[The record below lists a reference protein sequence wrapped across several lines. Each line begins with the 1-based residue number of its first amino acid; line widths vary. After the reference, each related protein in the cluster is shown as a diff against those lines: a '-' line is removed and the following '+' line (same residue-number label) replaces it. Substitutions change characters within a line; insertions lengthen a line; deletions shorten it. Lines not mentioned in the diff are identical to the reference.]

1 MTDRTSLG
9 VGDFGRAI
17 EFYTAC
23 LRRLGYAPQRIK
35 PDEAA
40 FGTPESWDFFLYP
53 VAPDKIVVGERNH
66 VAFTARGKD
75 QIVDFHRAAVGNGA
89 KSVRRPA
96 LRPDIGPD
104 YFGTVLTDLDGHT
117 LEAVFWDRG

>member
-1 MTDRTSLG
+1 MIDHTSLG
-9 VGDFGRAI
+9 VRDFLRAI

-23 LRRLGYAPQRIK
+23 LKTLGYAPQRIK

-40 FGTPESWDFFLYP
+40 FGTPESWGLFLYP
-53 VAPDKIVVGERNH
+53 VAPEKTVVGERNH
-66 VAFTARGKD
+66 VAFAARGKS
-75 QIVDFHRAAVGNGA
+75 QVEDFHHIAVGNGA
-89 KSVRRPA
+89 KSVRPPGP
-96 LRPDIGPD
+96 RPDIGPD